1 MNPYAQLILIAS
13 LTVIVAA
20 PILFGAVGGWRSRS
34 VASTAAASPA
44 GPWRWQR
51 TFHSSLLYALSFS
64 LIFFIQELFLVVPK
78 ALTPG
83 LRATLYHNNHNWTG
97 DNPLA
102 HLFQGTGALAILL
115 TALGFVAWL
124 KLRPPRTEAVRLFAI
139 WMAFHGFFQSL
150 PQVVVGAVVPQ
161 NDVGMAFGYLQ
172 LADTTKLVAGLIA
185 LVVIAALATR
195 FAAPLLAL
203 ARDPAEVATPGR
215 RSGFMFRMATLPAL
229 LALPLIVAM
238 RVPGSLDQVAIV
250 PVAEFVIGVFWLQ
263 GYAWCVQPRG
273 VGQAEPASSIW
284 GALSLVIAQLLIFQF
299 ALRPGIAFY

>member
-20 PILFGAVGGWRSRS
+20 PILFGAIGVWRSRS
-34 VASTAAASPA
+34 VASAAAAS

-51 TFHSSLLYALSFS
+51 TLHSSLLYALSFS

-124 KLRPPRTEAVRLFAI
+124 KLRPPRTETARLFAI

-150 PQVVVGAVVPQ
+150 PQVVVGAVLPQ

-172 LADTTKLVAGLIA
+172 WADTTKLERLQDARTAQQSI
-185 LVVIAALATR
+185 R
-195 FAAPLLAL
+195 QAAPPLRHGA
-203 ARDPAEVATPGR
+203 GR
-215 RSGFMFRMATLPAL
+215 RRKVRLWGRWRWRAARRPAR
-229 LALPLIVAM
+229 
-238 RVPGSLDQVAIV
+238 RVRRRA
-250 PVAEFVIGVFWLQ
+250 
-263 GYAWCVQPRG
+263 
-273 VGQAEPASSIW
+273 
-284 GALSLVIAQLLIFQF
+284 
-299 ALRPGIAFY
+299 RPGDRSCPPRLRRSPPSPR

>member
-20 PILFGAVGGWRSRS
+20 PILFGAIGVWRSRS
-34 VASTAAASPA
+34 VASAAAAS

-51 TFHSSLLYALSFS
+51 TLHSSLLYALSFS

-124 KLRPPRTEAVRLFAI
+124 KLRPPRTETARLFAI

-150 PQVVVGAVVPQ
+150 PQVVVGAVLPQ

-172 LADTTKLVAGLIA
+172 WADTTKLVAGLIA
-185 LVVIAALATR
+185 LVVIAAIAIR

-263 GYAWCVQPRG
+263 AYAWCAQPRRI
-273 VGQAEPASSIW
+273 GQAEPASSIA
-284 GALSLVIAQLLIFQF
+284 GVLSLVIAQLLIFQF